1 MKKRIC
7 LTALAAIAIVVLNVS
22 PVLAD
27 KVFHPAETL
36 ELEIIHPANIPD
48 INETFW
54 QNITQTIEEKITAA
68 SIKLP
73 PKPESGVKD
82 KSTAFDR
89 LTVYVDIL
97 KIEDQKKIVF
107 HSAAFFSKKMP
118 LQRIILWKDQ
128 SPLKITET
136 KIAHAEIEKNIL
148 SQVDMFL
155 KICIASPAPIATKDA
170 SGEAEQGK
178 FVSSKNSQ
186 IFHKIDCSSAKRI
199 KSENKILYDNRQQA
213 IDAGKRP
220 CKKCEP

>member
-1 MKKRIC
+1 MKKRVH
-7 LTALAAIAIVVLNVS
+7 LAALAAIAIVVLNVS

-27 KVFHPAETL
+27 KVFYPAETL
-36 ELEIIHPANIPD
+36 ELEIIHPENITD

-73 PKPESGVKD
+73 PKSEPVVKD
-82 KSTAFDR
+82 KPTAFDR
-89 LTVYVDIL
+89 LTIYVDIL
-97 KIEDQKKIVF
+97 KIEGQEKTVF

-128 SPLKITET
+128 SQLKITEMKT
-136 KIAHAEIEKNIL
+136 AHAEIEKTIL

-155 KICIASPAPIATKDA
+155 KICIAGPAPIATKDT
-170 SGEAEQGK
+170 SGEAAQEK
-178 FVSSKNSQ
+178 VVSSKNSQ
-186 IFHKIDCSSAKRI
+186 IFHKIDCSSVKRI
-199 KSENKILYDNRQQA
+199 KSENKISYDNRQQA

-220 CKKCEP
+220 CKNCNP